1 MGWIRHSCGPTAHD
15 QTTRRLRRLSATG
28 ELTTQASRAWHP
40 ESPLAQLHEV
50 LAARVAE
57 WRRNGYPCEHRAI
70 SEIFEHAV
78 ENELDGQPYPASG
91 SLRYLR
97 AAQLRALETY
107 WYLRLVLK
115 TPHIRALYATLFPD
129 PDAHLEALGLKGD
142 AFLRLALRE
151 GVAGIVQRVMSDDA
165 FAAEHDLDAL
175 RETLTLSYSSYIL
188 ALAMGA
194 GKTLLI
200 GAIIATEFAMA
211 LEYPHPDADGI
222 QFVEN
227 ALVFAPGKT
236 IIESL
241 RELAR
246 VPYDRILPPRLHRAF
261 AATYRITFTRDGDRG
276 IAVVPGSSFN
286 IVVTNTEK
294 IRIQARSVARRSATV
309 LQLQAYEEQERET
322 ANRRLQDIA
331 SLPHLAVFSDEA
343 HHTYGNQLGVRL
355 KRVRQTVDYLAAR
368 SPNLICV
375 VNTTGTPYFRR
386 QPLRDVVVWYGLS
399 QGIADGILK
408 EVAGNIQAF
417 DFADT
422 QTGDFV
428 EHVVAD
434 FFRDYGTVSLP
445 DGASAKLA
453 IYFPQTDDIDELRP
467 RVDIALA
474 KIGQPTTIVLVHT
487 SKTGADAEDAFNRLN
502 DPNALHRVMLLVNKG
517 TEGWNCPSLFATAL
531 ARRLTGNNFVL
542 QAASRCLRQVPG
554 NDRPARIYLSASNRS
569 ALDRQL
575 QENYNETIADLDRR
589 ARETRHGRIRLAP
602 NKIGVAPLIIRR
614 ERRVVRRLALTVER
628 LVLARPVPTERSAI
642 IGRVLEIGPQA
653 ATTRLLRAVGDA
665 IQIEAQPSLLDLYS
679 AAVELAAT
687 VRAQPDEVLSALRG
701 VYTTADDLPQADLTA
716 LAAQLEAQ
724 LAKYETVVVDEP
736 LTLRIIKP
744 DGFEP
749 IGLPDGST
757 AYEAEISYPVD
768 KSDLVFG
775 PEQLSENPGHY
786 GFHYMPYNFDSHP
799 EASYFHQVLRVLNRS
814 RSDVTDVYFIGALTD
829 PEKTDLT
836 FDYLRLDGRPARY
849 TPDFLIRCR
858 DDRWYLAEVKRE
870 AARHDPI
877 EGEVGR
883 KAVAVR
889 ELVAHSGGRLG
900 YDMVF
905 TASDETLVTDL
916 AGVQRFLDQCA
927 SVTP

>member
-1 MGWIRHSCGPTAHD
+1 VT
-15 QTTRRLRRLSATG
+15 
-28 ELTTQASRAWHP
+28 E
-40 ESPLAQLHEV
+40 LHEV

-57 WRRNGYPCEHRAI
+57 WRRDGYPCEHPAI
-70 SEIFEHAV
+70 SEVFEHAI
-78 ENELDGQPYPASG
+78 EGEQDGRPFPTSG

-107 WYLRLVLK
+107 WYLRLVLA
-115 TPHIRALYATLFPD
+115 TPHIGALYTALFPS
-129 PDAHLEALGLKGD
+129 ARERLGALGLGGEP
-142 AFLRLALRE
+142 FTGLALDLGVE
-151 GVAGIVQRVMSDDA
+151 GLLDRVVRDDA
-165 FAAEHDLDAL
+165 FAAEHQLDAL

-211 LEYPHPDADGI
+211 LEYPDPGTDGV

-246 VPYDRILPPRLHRAF
+246 VAYERILPPRLHRSF
-261 AATYRITFTRDGDRG
+261 AATYRITFTRDGDPG
-276 IAVVPGSSFN
+276 IPVVPGSSFN

-294 IRIQARSVARRSATV
+294 IRIQARPVARRGVSA
-309 LQLQAYEEQERET
+309 LQMRAFEEQERET

-343 HHTYGNQLGVRL
+343 HHTYGNQLGDRL

-375 VNTTGTPYFRR
+375 VNTTGTPYFHR

-428 EHVVAD
+428 EHVVTD
-434 FFRDYGTVSLP
+434 FFTDYGSVALP
-445 DGASAKLA
+445 DGAPAKLA

-467 RVDIALA
+467 RVELALA
-474 KIGQPTTIVLVHT
+474 KIGQPVSVVLVHT
-487 SKTGADAEDAFNRLN
+487 AKTGSEAEDAFNRLS
-502 DPNALHRVMLLVNKG
+502 DPGAPHRVMLLVNKG

-575 QENYNETIADLDRR
+575 QENYNETVADLDRR
-589 ARETRHGRIRLAP
+589 ARATTHGRIRLAP
-602 NKIGVAPLIIRR
+602 DKIGVAPLVLRR
-614 ERRVVRRLALTVER
+614 ERRVVRRLGLAVER
-628 LVLARPVPTERSAI
+628 LVLTRPAPAEHTAI
-642 IGRVLEIGPQA
+642 VGRVLEIGPQA
-653 ATTRLLRAVGDA
+653 ATRRLLRAVGDA
-665 IQIEAQPSLLDLYS
+665 IVIEAEPGTVDLYG
-679 AAVELAAT
+679 AAVDLAAT
-687 VRAQPDEVLSALRG
+687 VRAEPDAVLAALRDAYAG
-701 VYTTADDLPQADLTA
+701 ADELPEADLGA

-724 LAKYETVVVDEP
+724 VARYETVVIDEP
-736 LTLRIIKP
+736 LTLRIVKP
-744 DGFEP
+744 GGFETST
-749 IGLPDGST
+749 LPDGST
-757 AYEAEISYPVD
+757 AYEAEISYPAD
-768 KSDLVFG
+768 RADLVFG
-775 PEQLSENPGHY
+775 PGKVSENAGRY
-786 GFHYMPYNFDSHP
+786 GFHYTPYNFDTHP
-799 EASYFHQVLRVLNRS
+799 EASYFQQVLRLLNRS
-814 RSDVTDVYFIGALTD
+814 RSEVTDVYFIGALTD

-877 EGEVGR
+877 EGEAGR

-889 ELVAHSGGRLG
+889 ELVALNQDKLE
-900 YDMVF
+900 YKMVF

-916 AGVQRFLDQCA
+916 AGVQRFLDECA
-927 SVTP
+927 AVAP